1 MLNFG
6 GVLLS
11 LHDSMI
17 SSKGIHVK
25 SFNLKSGISA
35 GLEVFF
41 FHIIS
46 CRNVGPG
53 LRTSWNSDR
62 QSCYMFFFWIKRIPT
77 NLHLLGGERKF
88 NAKIH
93 IKGHSSTITN
103 DKTWNLPSF
112 SLFTSNVFWPITK
125 CGHFSCRTA
134 FTVQGCRLCSKQLG
148 ISTHGGRFQVEK
160 RTKYILY
167 SYVCPYPIELMV

>member
-1 MLNFG
+1 MAFPL
-6 GVLLS
+6 VLKCFFS
-11 LHDSMI
+11 I
-17 SSKGIHVK
+17 SFRAEMWDPVYAHPGTVT
-25 SFNLKSGISA
+25 A
-35 GLEVFF
+35 RVVTCFF
-41 FHIIS
+41 
-46 CRNVGPG
+46 
-53 LRTSWNSDR
+53 L
-62 QSCYMFFFWIKRIPT
+62 IKRIPT

-167 SYVCPYPIELMV
+167 SYVCPYPIESMV